1 MRDISAFND
10 LTQDILD
17 FASLG
22 IRPGLERT
30 SRLLSVLGSPHEDI
44 KMIHV
49 LGTNGKGSTAATI
62 ASMLRCCGVK
72 TALSTS
78 PHLVSLQERLRV
90 DDGYLPID
98 TWRGAFERV
107 CGAVLSD
114 GVLNAERP
122 TFFEHLTAMIFLMTA
137 EAGVDIAVFEAGMG
151 GRYDASTVCKSI
163 ATVIT
168 PIAMDHAQYLGS
180 TIDAIASEKF
190 AAMHRGVPAFYR
202 ASTPPLDDLFLK
214 MSADIGSMPH
224 LLGDDSLPSNIECT
238 LDGTT
243 FDCMGM
249 SALRTPLVG
258 AHQAQNASLAINAVL
273 ALSEQGV
280 LDPYSVDEGRVHE
293 GLASTVWPGRFEVVR
308 GADGAPKMIL
318 DGAHNAHGMSALVR
332 AVREVD
338 MRGYHPSAAVFGAMG
353 DKDVGAILDELAL
366 LRLPVIVAEP
376 SNPRAMPCGKLADEA
391 RARGIEVRG
400 AYSDVKDAIDA
411 ASASA
416 GDGEIVICCG
426 SLYLVGEVKEAII
439 DE

>member
-10 LTQDILD
+10 LTQDILN

-30 SRLLSVLGSPHEDI
+30 SRLLSVLGSPHEEI

-62 ASMLRCCGVK
+62 ASILRCCGAK

-78 PHLVSLQERLRV
+78 PHLVSLQERLRIG
-90 DDGYLPID
+90 DGYLSID

-114 GVLNAERP
+114 GVLNSERP

-137 EAGVDIAVFEAGMG
+137 EADVDIAVFEAGMG

-168 PIAMDHAQYLGS
+168 PIAIDHAQYLGS
-180 TIDAIASEKF
+180 TIEAIASEKF

-202 ASTPPLDDLFLK
+202 ASTPQLDDLFLK
-214 MSADIGSMPH
+214 MSADIGSIPH
-224 LLGDDSLPSNIECT
+224 IPDGDTLPSNVVCS

-249 SALRTPLVG
+249 NALRTPLVG
-258 AHQAQNASLAINAVL
+258 AHQAQNASLAISVAL
-273 ALSEQGV
+273 ALSEQGA
-280 LDPYSVDEGRVHE
+280 LGPYRVEEGRVRD

-308 GADGAPKMIL
+308 GADGAPRMIL
-318 DGAHNAHGMSALVR
+318 DGAHNAHGMRALVK
-332 AVREVD
+332 AVRDAD
-338 MRGYHPSAAVFGAMG
+338 MRGYYPSAAVFGAMG
-353 DKDVGAILDELAL
+353 DKDVGAILDELAY
-366 LRLPVIVAEP
+366 LRLPVIAAEP
-376 SNPRAMPCGKLADEA
+376 RISRAMPCGKLADEA
-391 RARGIEVRG
+391 RAHGVDVRG
-400 AYSDVKDAIDA
+400 AHRSVKDAIA
-411 ASASA
+411 AAESMDR
-416 GDGEIVICCG
+416 DGIVICCG
-426 SLYLVGEVKEAII
+426 SLYLVGEVKEVLL